1 MDKQCS
7 QGAKG
12 AHGTGLQGT
21 PAPPKSTAAG
31 ASLHHASDTLEKLLL
46 SMKRAHLGGASAVAA
61 TPGKAREPRLGSPA
75 RTFPVTQTGPPPPEA
90 ASISIP
96 AALKAELHGHSAWSA
111 IDTYRDKD
119 QHRASEAVSV
129 SHTPSQHAVNRDT
142 LRALTEMER
151 MRQQVQSSSMITAA
165 RGGAASDA
173 SSLKHSLKAAA
184 AHWLPTADT
193 LTQAAAST
201 TRLGQSQGPKVPG
214 AAHPQAPAHPAGVL
228 GTSSVSLVDAAKLK
242 QQLREL
248 EAAVASAHAAR
259 GAATTTTACPGA
271 SRPYINQPGATVAD
285 ASAVAVS
292 GTPLHL
298 HGSEV
303 QSSLGE
309 GRPPS
314 RGRPSPWKS
323 SYLQQ
328 PDSQGS
334 GGGRQDGTW
343 SCRHPAE
350 DAELQMFASLLQGKG
365 PALPSRQPGEEP
377 RQQARTAWLEQPPA
391 GNGVGGEGQ
400 RSSQAPRSDV
410 GGAGASA
417 GMGPGSAASKAEV
430 GLLQAVQEQ
439 QQRRLLR
446 DNARL
451 KAQNKAYEEQV
462 AALTAEMESL
472 RSQAQPPQPQFPGGS
487 GNGGSSS
494 LSCPGCE
501 AAADTAAE
509 LRNELLARRSDLAD
523 ARTALQEARKK
534 EGVLSQQLLQAREA
548 LAQEQQD
555 SGAVA
560 AGLESELR
568 SIYTLVTKRPAGEQP
583 DMAAA
588 AEVVRQVM
596 RAKLAA
602 LEEQEAELRRLQAEL
617 GSMRQGSGEREQD
630 LAAALKE
637 VQAKLDSSRRYADQQ
652 LHLLEERR
660 RSEAQQHHHQV
671 ESLEAQLAAAEA
683 AVQAASGKA
692 SQQQAYQ
699 HTLEQ
704 RLQAAQQEARA
715 AADVRQDSAGL
726 RKQVKPSH
734 PTQLTPSL
742 TPLPCAVP
750 CVLQLAL
757 CRSKLE
763 ALDSVQAQLDTA
775 QEEAADLARQLRQQE
790 RENESLRQ
798 QLAGNGSS
806 KGAGAPDPSK
816 DAQLHALYRDLQKTA
831 DKLEG
836 ALERKVVLET
846 QLNSSHQRVD
856 QLQAAL
862 AAAQQ
867 QLAASQEAL
876 ARQHAETAKAVSAA
890 QAAAQ
895 QLLSPASAG
904 LAHITRRA
912 MTNSAGTQTEGGGVA
927 SLGSSTEAA
936 ARHHHHHAGSPKVG
950 QLAQQYND
958 GSLPSLQQEN
968 RGLREKV
975 RQMEQRLGAWEGE
988 RVRELKAVA
997 QARDLA
1003 LQQQQQLHE
1012 QLAAG
1017 QQRHEAANST
1027 AAVLAADVARLTSEL
1042 EQAQVEVQKGQRSAE
1057 EAAAAAQRV
1066 LELSEQKAA
1075 VTAALQD
1082 LRQQLAAAQQEAAKK
1097 VPAEQVAE
1105 LHASLKDVEEK
1116 LSIRTAEVADCRA
1129 AMAEY
1134 EVAIAE
1140 LEQELR
1146 ATQEHLQEALTE
1158 RNRIQQAHD
1167 ALGAQCSELSARLAV
1182 LDGPRGPS
1190 ARAQQLDSALK
1201 AESQRSQALSEQLA
1215 QLRQDLEH
1223 TRAELAHK
1231 EGEAMRLDGTCNV
1244 GSAVTVSQPGPGASM
1259 ILRDEVLR
1267 LRNGGF

>member
-1 MDKQCS
+1 MKGGTRSHSTQRARPALSISEQGAKRAELQATLQQLVAKMDKQCS

-12 AHGTGLQGT
+12 AHGAGLQGT

-75 RTFPVTQTGPPPPEA
+75 RTFQVTQTGPPPPEA
-90 ASISIP
+90 VSIAIP
-96 AALKAELHGHSAWSA
+96 TALKAELHGHCAWSA
-111 IDTYRDKD
+111 IDTHRDKD

-184 AHWLPTADT
+184 AHWLPTAET
-193 LTQAAAST
+193 LTQAAASS

-214 AAHPQAPAHPAGVL
+214 AAHPQAPAGVL

-259 GAATTTTACPGA
+259 GAATTTTACP
-271 SRPYINQPGATVAD
+271 
-285 ASAVAVS
+285 
-292 GTPLHL
+292 
-298 HGSEV
+298 
-303 QSSLGE
+303 
-309 GRPPS
+309 
-314 RGRPSPWKS
+314 
-323 SYLQQ
+323 
-328 PDSQGS
+328 
-334 GGGRQDGTW
+334 
-343 SCRHPAE
+343 E

-400 RSSQAPRSDV
+400 RSSQAPRSEV
-410 GGAGASA
+410 NGAGASA
-417 GMGPGSAASKAEV
+417 GMGPGSAAFKAEV

-472 RSQAQPPQPQFPGGS
+472 RSQQAQPPQPQFPGGS
-487 GNGGSSS
+487 GGGGSSS
-494 LSCPGCE
+494 RSCPGCE
-501 AAADTAAE
+501 SAADTAAE

-534 EGVLSQQLLQAREA
+534 EGMLSQQLLQAREA

-671 ESLEAQLAAAEA
+671 ESLESQLAAAEA
-683 AVQAASGKA
+683 AVQAASGKV

-726 RKQVKPSH
+726 RKQ
-734 PTQLTPSL
+734 
-742 TPLPCAVP
+742 
-750 CVLQLAL
+750 LQL

-798 QLAGNGSS
+798 QLAGNCSS

-904 LAHITRRA
+904 LAHSTRRA

-927 SLGSSTEAA
+927 SPGSSTEAA
-936 ARHHHHHAGSPKVG
+936 ARQHHHHAGSPKVG

-1027 AAVLAADVARLTSEL
+1027 AAVLAADVARLTREL

-1244 GSAVTVSQPGPGASM
+1244 GAAVTISQSGPGASM
-1259 ILRDEVLR
+1259 VWYDAVVW
-1267 LRNGGF
+1267 GPAAG